1 MKSLLLS
8 IVVTLIVVLPRPA
21 AAATIT
27 IHDLSFA
34 SICPSTCG
42 PITDTGVTLFRI
54 TETFTSA
61 AELGG
66 SMNLYEWTIQNLT
79 DDADSPYSDL
89 SAALFRLRYSRTLG
103 STTAPADWTL
113 RAGIDPLLWESCV
126 PSGSACNAFA
136 LVPLAPVGPGE
147 SLSGFSLQTASVLP
161 DLDSNTSVW
170 IMGVSPTGTRIDVFG
185 DLVRDNVISQPPAT
199 VPEPATL
206 LLFGTSLAGLAAVQR
221 RRRTR
226 TRCSSTSR

>member
-34 SICPSTCG
+34 RFCTPTCG
-42 PITDTGVTLFRI
+42 SITDTGVTLFRI

-79 DDADSPYSDL
+79 DAAASPYSDL
-89 SAALFRLRYSRTLG
+89 SATQFRLAYSRTLG

-113 RAGIDPLLWESCV
+113 RAGIDPLLWESCDPCFV
-126 PSGSACNAFA
+126 SGY
-136 LVPLAPVGPGE
+136 VPLAPVVPGE
-147 SLSGFSLQTASVLP
+147 SLAGFSLLTASVLD
-161 DLDSNTSVW
+161 DLDSTTGVW
-170 IMGVSPTGTRIDVFG
+170 IVGISPTGTRIDVYG

-199 VPEPATL
+199 LPEPATL
-206 LLFGTSLAGLAAVQR
+206 LLFGTSLAGLAVVQR